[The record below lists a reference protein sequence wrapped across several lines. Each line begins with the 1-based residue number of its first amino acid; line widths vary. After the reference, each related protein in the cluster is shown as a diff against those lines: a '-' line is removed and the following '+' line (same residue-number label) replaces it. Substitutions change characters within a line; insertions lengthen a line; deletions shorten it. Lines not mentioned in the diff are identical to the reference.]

1 MIVVSDPMFR
11 QLRALS
17 GSSEQF
23 PKRRQ
28 KILHDAGME
37 VDVAFTALD
46 YLVWKGYAVC
56 PDGLDKIWITFDGM
70 DALLAEQEHRRALKE
85 TRLALACSVISTF
98 FAAVAAVAS
107 VLSIAG

>member
-1 MIVVSDPMFR
+1 MSDPIFR
-11 QLRALS
+11 QLLTLS

-28 KILHDAGME
+28 KILHDAGMK
-37 VDVAFTALD
+37 VDVALTALD
-46 YLVWKGYAVC
+46 YLVWKDYAVC

-85 TRLALACSVISTF
+85 TRLALACSVISTI

-107 VLSIAG
+107 VFSIAG

>member
-1 MIVVSDPMFR
+1 MSDPIFR
-11 QLRALS
+11 QLLTLS

-28 KILHDAGME
+28 KILHDAGMK
-37 VDVAFTALD
+37 VDVALTALD
-46 YLVWKGYAVC
+46 YLVWKDYAVC
-56 PDGLDKIWITFDGM
+56 PDGLDKIWITFSGE

-85 TRLALACSVISTF
+85 TRLALACSVISTI

-107 VLSIAG
+107 VFSIAG